1 MMANFRQALAI
12 FLFAGLSLHAAPKPQ
27 ECMHECLVKIEGVQ
41 NDYSPQSHTNVS
53 ILNKSGHD
61 LDINV
66 ALEGLEGGSWAE
78 IAGSVSSPSQSFSKM
93 LKLSPIKAGA
103 SLVLSFN
110 PCEIPILV
118 KTGDSLSKSDHPCI
132 RSTGTG
138 APTSLRLRVDVYKRR
153 QGTVAQRIRSR
164 EFHLLTG
171 N

>member
-1 MMANFRQALAI
+1 MANLTQAVAVL
-12 FLFAGLSLHAAPKPQ
+12 LLAGLSLHAAPKPQ

-53 ILNKSGHD
+53 IVNESGHD

-78 IAGSVSSPSQSFSKM
+78 IAGSVSNPSQSFSKM
-93 LKLSPIKAGA
+93 LKLRPIKAGA
-103 SLVLSFN
+103 SLVLAFN
-110 PCEIPILV
+110 PCQIPILV
-118 KTGDSLSKSDHPCI
+118 KTGDYLSKSDHPCT
-132 RSTGTG
+132 RSTETD

-153 QGTVAQRIRSR
+153 QGNVVQCVRSR
-164 EFHLLTG
+164 EFHLLAG